1 LLYADQIQKSL
12 RACRYRCRNFQRI
25 TSDFFLGCP
34 TFVTGLAR
42 VAYRWHP
49 GLAVSRMA
57 WGGALGMPFFQ
68 RLPSTA
74 RILVGIPVVIVLMT
88 AAFLVSLLVQK
99 MVLAL

>member
-1 LLYADQIQKSL
+1 MPIRSRNRFALVVIAVAISSVLLAISFWVAPHSL
-12 RACRYRCRNFQRI
+12 LGWLVLLIAGI
-25 TSDFFLGCP
+25 PAWLFLEWLG
-34 TFVTGLAR
+34 
-42 VAYRWHP
+42 
-49 GLAVSRMA
+49 
-57 WGGALGMPFFQ
+57 GGALGMPFFQ